1 MEATL
6 KLEGYPN
13 EVFKGRVEF
22 IDPTLDPKSRTVAL
36 HVHFMNPK
44 GLLKP
49 EMYGEVELQ
58 NVARSGLRVPF
69 DAIVRSGTR
78 DIVFLALDEGKF
90 QPREVR
96 LGAKS
101 GDQVE
106 VVSGLAEGQKVVT
119 RANFLIDSESRLRA
133 SLASISGQ

>member
-1 MEATL
+1 
-6 KLEGYPN
+6 
-13 EVFKGRVEF
+13 
-22 IDPTLDPKSRTVAL
+22 
-36 HVHFMNPK
+36 MNPK

-49 EMYGEVELQ
+49 EMYGEVTLQ

-78 DIVFLALDEGKF
+78 DIVFLAQDGGRF
-90 QPREVR
+90 QPKEVQ
-96 LGAKS
+96 LGAKN

-106 VVSGLAEGQKVVT
+106 VVSGLSEGQKVVT

-133 SLASISGQ
+133 SLASISGP